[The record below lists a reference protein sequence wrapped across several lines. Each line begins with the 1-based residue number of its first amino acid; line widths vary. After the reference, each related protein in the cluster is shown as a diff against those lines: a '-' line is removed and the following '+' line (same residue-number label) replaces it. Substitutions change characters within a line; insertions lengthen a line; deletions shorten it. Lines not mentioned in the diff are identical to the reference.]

1 MVSLLN
7 QFWLPLADQS
17 FAVENLPRFFFI
29 DLNKILGY
37 NQIIRPLESLVK
49 QLMPYMQTVSFVILV
64 TAFVRHNVEGE
75 VHGRESRKFFDGL
88 LRSIVII
95 AIIFMAPKLG
105 EMMDSMVK
113 GLLAAPMKVTSADGG
128 QITDRFGPDPDKAIA
143 GIGKLLGDVVDPA
156 SYAAFGAKAQADQA
170 ARQQQGQQQAQN
182 AGNSLQHWWDNQ
194 MKAIG
199 DALKNNVPGV
209 KYVAEAYSMAKN
221 FGWTVFYW
229 MTKLVQTVAGLI
241 IYVGYAIQRMML
253 LAMSLYFPIAMSQ
266 MASRTL
272 RSQAVGFLLLYI
284 GVFCWPLGWAI
295 INMIVLLILGSFPQ
309 ASAVSL
315 EDLIRMFFM
324 FCPLCVGI
332 FIGYIIG
339 PFFVQK
345 IISRGGTAIQSF
357 AGQVVAGIGK
367 SAAAGSTAVL
377 STGLAGL
384 AAALSLGGLI
394 ANRLGS
400 GGLQPSSE
408 SPYGMGPG
416 TGAGPAVRAAS
427 SGVGLDP
434 GNGFGES
441 SRQSL
446 PSQAASSTGTG
457 AGASGRFGVSA
468 RALARV
474 SDMILAGTAAA
485 KMHVVAGDTF
495 EMLGRN
501 MAEASGDRIEGY
513 QLSTPGSFGSPGGR
527 DSGRRTSASHRFLS
541 KVNAK
546 VRGERADS
554 SERAR
559 QYL

>member
-143 GIGKLLGDVVDPA
+143 GIGKLLFDVVDPA

-182 AGNSLQHWWDNQ
+182 AGNSGLQQWWDNQ
-194 MKAIG
+194 MKAVG
-199 DALKNNVPGV
+199 DALKNNVAGV

-229 MTKLVQTVAGLI
+229 LTKLVQTVAGLI

-272 RSQAVGFLLLYI
+272 RSQAVSFLLLYI
-284 GVFCWPLGWAI
+284 GVFCWPLGWAV

-367 SAAAGSTAVL
+367 SAAAGSTAML
-377 STGLAGL
+377 SGGLAGL
-384 AAALSLGGLI
+384 AGALSLGGLI

-400 GGLQPSSE
+400 GRQPSSG
-408 SPYGMGPG
+408 SPDGMG
-416 TGAGPAVRAAS
+416 TGPTVRAAS
-427 SGVGLDP
+427 SGAGLDP
-434 GNGFGES
+434 GYGLGES
-441 SRQSL
+441 ARQS
-446 PSQAASSTGTG
+446 PASPVALGTG
-457 AGASGRFGVSA
+457 PGGSASGRFGVSA
-468 RALARV
+468 RALARG
-474 SDMILAGTAAA
+474 SDMILAGMAAA
-485 KMHVVAGDTF
+485 KLPVVAGDTF

-513 QLSTPGSFGSPGGR
+513 QLSTPGSFGSPG
-527 DSGRRTSASHRFLS
+527 DSVRRTSAPHRFLA

-546 VRGERADS
+546 VNGGRSDS